1 MDRGIFVYAALLVFV
16 LAGVAPAIDNI
27 VKPYTFTSGTR
38 ASSSEVNSNFDEV
51 YAGAND
57 AIDAINDASGTES
70 TLDAR
75 LDESLNE
82 DGTIKDYVKASAFAN
97 FSTAAASI
105 GGTSKKVLHV
115 DSAQSCNTLTLGKN
129 IELKFSNGGYITV
142 GTGKTLT
149 INGTVSAPDN
159 QIFAGSGTVTGLKKA
174 IPEWFGAVYD
184 GTTDDYTAI
193 QASLNASKY
202 VEFAK
207 GRTYAT
213 DTPLAPQTGSV
224 LSVHGTIKALA
235 ATWTGEGVIEYDGV
249 DAAASMQDCLIEG
262 NGSIDANAVA
272 DYGVYVKLGRRVNV
286 NIAKVEKATVAG
298 ILMGQTGAAA
308 TSYECHINGT
318 IVNNAS
324 GTDNGSTS
332 VGVLYNNCSDSK
344 VYNAVVVGYRKGF
357 ATTSSSPD
365 ISFISCHAWTINTY
379 GPMTYGFDLSG
390 RAKCY
395 DCYADTPTNIGNAGP
410 DAGITDVYGFYVNAD
425 GSMLFSSRVNLN
437 VTYST
442 DNIATAV
449 YINRASGFFGSIVGA
464 RMTASATA
472 KFKNI
477 VGWAGTGNM
486 VGATILGIETD
497 GNTYAYGYV
506 TNEMRQA
513 LGVHGTLT
521 VYDGATASTV
531 FDANGRIHGSLP
543 GYATNAAAVT
553 GGLVAGDWYRD
564 TDDSSIKVVY

>member
-1 MDRGIFVYAALLVFV
+1 MNRGIFIYAALLVLV
-16 LAGVAPAIDNI
+16 LAGIAPAIDNI

-57 AIDAINDASGTES
+57 AIDAINDAAGSKA
-70 TLDAR
+70 TLDTR

-82 DGTIKDYVKASAFAN
+82 DGTSKDYVKASAF
-97 FSTAAASI
+97 STFAAAVASI
-105 GGTSKKVLHV
+105 GSSTKKVLYV

-129 IELKFSNGGYITV
+129 IDLKFANGGYITV
-142 GTGKTLT
+142 ATGQTLT
-149 INGTVSAPDN
+149 IEGTVTAPDN
-159 QIFAGSGTVTGLKKA
+159 QIFAGSGTVTGLKRA

-193 QASLNASKY
+193 QAALNASKY

-224 LSVHGTIKALA
+224 LVVDGTIKAIA
-235 ATWTGEGVIEYDGV
+235 ATWTGEGVIEYDG
-249 DAAASMQDCLIEG
+249 ASGASLMQDCILTG
-262 NGSIDANAVA
+262 SGSIDANSVA
-272 DYGVYVKLGRRVNV
+272 DYGVYVKLGRRINI
-286 NIAKVEKATVAG
+286 NIAKVEKATVTG
-298 ILMGQTGAAA
+298 ILMGQTGAAE

-318 IVNNAS
+318 LVNNAS
-324 GTDNGSTS
+324 GTDNGATS
-332 VGVLYNNCSDSK
+332 VGILYNNCSDSK

-357 ATTSSSPD
+357 ATTSTSPD
-365 ISFISCHAWTINTY
+365 ISFLACHAWTMNTY

-390 RAKCY
+390 RAYCY
-395 DCYADTPTNIGNAGP
+395 NCYADTPTNVGNSGP

-425 GSMLFSSRVNLN
+425 GCMLFSSRVNLN

-442 DNIATAV
+442 DNIATAI
-449 YINRASGFFGSIVGA
+449 YINRASGFYGTIAGA
-464 RMTASATA
+464 RMSASATA

-477 VGWAGTGNM
+477 VGWSGTGNM
-486 VGATILGIETD
+486 VGATIVGIETD

-521 VYDGATASTV
+521 VYNGATVTTSI
-531 FDANGRIHGSLP
+531 DANGHIYGSLP
-543 GYATNAAAVT
+543 GYATNAAAVS